1 MRQIRAFFRNMW
13 SVSPSRNIAGQCID
27 LLMLKLF
34 LNTGPRDYYFYE
46 FYKQE
51 LTWEQK
57 SRYASSRGSRYW
69 IFENNPFK
77 YQVLFTDKFVQKMFL
92 TGLKLP
98 TSKVIALIGG
108 GGAVSSL
115 SEFQKVVEQSCAEF
129 VLKPVSARGGDGFRR
144 LVKGQDKLFEGENEV
159 QIEDIWNELKP
170 TMERGVVMEETVHNH
185 KTVESMNPS
194 SLNTFRVMTFRFPD
208 GRWESICIC
217 LKVGRLGSVVDNR
230 TAGGLLVPIDKDGR
244 TGTAFD
250 TLTNTS
256 SSQHPDS
263 GAQLANI
270 KLEMYQDVVD
280 LAIRASAYF
289 SHTGILGWDI
299 ALTPDGPVII
309 EVNAAPS
316 VKYLQ
321 VVYGGIVTDEMAQV
335 LKPRNLFSRYPR
347 THYYPNHLIDRKGR
361 V

>member
-1 MRQIRAFFRNMW
+1 MSRIRTLFRNMW
-13 SVSPSRNIAGQCID
+13 DASESRNIAGQCFD
-27 LLMLKLF
+27 LLALKIF
-34 LNTGPRDYYFYE
+34 LNIGPRDYYFYE
-46 FYKQE
+46 FYKDE

-57 SRYASSRGSRYW
+57 SRYASQTGSRYW

-77 YQVLFTDKFVQKMFL
+77 YQILFTDKFVQKMLL

-98 TSKVIALIGG
+98 TPGVIAIIGG
-108 GGAVSSL
+108 GGSVSSL
-115 SEFQKVVEQSCAEF
+115 PEFQTAVDEAPPEF

-144 LVKGQDKLFEGENEV
+144 LVKRQEKLFESDREISV
-159 QIEDIWNELKP
+159 EDIWCDLRPN
-170 TMERGVVMEETVHNH
+170 MERGVVMEETVRNH
-185 KTVESMNPS
+185 PALDSMNSS
-194 SLNTFRVMTFRFPD
+194 SLNTFRVMTFQFPD
-208 GRWESICIC
+208 GRWEPICAF
-217 LKVGRLGSVVDNR
+217 LKVGRAGSVVDNR
-230 TAGGLLVPIDKDGR
+230 NAGGLIIPVDEDGL
-244 TGTAFD
+244 TGPA
-250 TLTNTS
+250 LESRTNTRW
-256 SSQHPDS
+256 SQHPDS

-270 KLEMYQDVVD
+270 KLEMFQDVVD
-280 LAIRASAYF
+280 LAVRASKPL

-309 EVNAAPS
+309 EVNAAPG

-321 VVYGGIVTDEMAQV
+321 VIYGGIVTDEMAQV